1 MSGWWRDA
9 VVYEIYVRSFADS
22 DGDGVGDLPG
32 ITSRLGHVADLGAD
46 AVWLT
51 PFYRSPM
58 ADHGYDVADYCD
70 VDPLF
75 GDLAAFQALLD
86 EAHRL
91 GLKVIVDLVPNHT
104 SEEHPWFTEHLD
116 RYLLRPGKGDQPPNN
131 WTSVFGGPAWSK
143 HPSGQWYLH
152 LFAPQQPDVD
162 WRNPDV
168 HAEWEEILR
177 FWLDRGVDGFRI
189 DVAHGLYKDEQL
201 RDNPEGARGGLGADL
216 DAIDSP
222 YVWDQPETLK
232 VYERWREIT
241 DEYGDRSMVGEV
253 FLKDL
258 NRVARYVGATRLHQA
273 FNFLVMSKP
282 FEAAKLQP
290 VLAQA
295 LEVFGESPTWVL
307 SNHDLI
313 RHTTRYGGG
322 ATGQRR
328 ARAMTATLLGLPG
341 SPYLYQGEELGLEQ
355 SYVPPELRQDPM
367 WFNSGKTVEGRD
379 GCRTPMPWTT
389 EPGHGFTSGDPWL
402 PFGQDATSRSV
413 EAQQRDE
420 GSMLAFYRT
429 LIGLRRDLREELGRE
444 VTWLEAEPQVL
455 GYTRP
460 WGQGAFGCLLN
471 TGPELQTHVPRR
483 AEILL
488 ASAPGARVEDGVLT
502 LPAESA
508 VWLRVS

>member
-1 MSGWWRDA
+1 MSAPWWQDA
-9 VVYEIYVRSFADS
+9 VVYQVYVRSFADS

-32 ITSRLGHVADLGAD
+32 ITAHLPHVAELGAD

-75 GDLAAFQALLD
+75 GSVEDLDALLA

-91 GLKVIVDLVPNHT
+91 GLRVIVDLVPNHT
-104 SEEHPWFTEHLD
+104 SDQHPWFAEHPD
-116 RYLLRPGKGDQPPNN
+116 RYLIRPASPEPPNN
-131 WTSVFGGPAWSK
+131 WTSVFGGPAWSQL
-143 HPSGQWYLH
+143 PSGEWYLH

-162 WRNPDV
+162 WRNPAV
-168 HAEWEEILR
+168 HEEWEGILR

-201 RDNPEGARGGLGADL
+201 RDNPPEITGGLGADL

-232 VYERWREIT
+232 VYERWRQIT
-241 DEYGDRSMVGEV
+241 DSYDERMMVGEV

-258 NRVARYVGATRLHQA
+258 TRVSRYVHEHRLQQA
-273 FNFLVMSKP
+273 FNFLIC
-282 FEAAKLQP
+282 AARFDADTLQP
-290 VLAQA
+290 VLESSLA
-295 LEVFGESPTWVL
+295 LFGASPTWVL
-307 SNHDLI
+307 SNHDLV

-322 ATGQRR
+322 EKGQRR

-355 SYVPPELRQDPM
+355 SDVPPELRQDPM
-367 WFNSGKTVEGRD
+367 YFNSGGKAEGRD
-379 GCRTPMPWTT
+379 GCRTPFPWTS
-389 EPGHGFTSGDPWL
+389 EDGHGFTTGEPWL
-402 PFGQDATSRSV
+402 PFGADAGKRSV
-413 EAQQRDE
+413 EAESGDE
-420 GSMLAFYRT
+420 ASMLAFYKRALRLRRELRDDLDRMVTWVESAPRT
-429 LIGLRRDLREELGRE
+429 LAYRRELPHGALE
-444 VTWLEAEPQVL
+444 V
-455 GYTRP
+455 R
-460 WGQGAFGCLLN
+460 LN
-471 TGPELQTHVPRR
+471 TGPATEVGVPAGAEL
-483 AEILL
+483 LL
-488 ASAPGARVEDGVLT
+488 ATDAAELVDGVLS

-508 VWLRVS
+508 VWLRLP

>member
-1 MSGWWRDA
+1 
-9 VVYEIYVRSFADS
+9 VYEIYVRSYADS
-22 DGDGVGDLPG
+22 DGDGVGDLAG

-46 AVWLT
+46 AIWLT

-75 GDLAAFQALLD
+75 GDLAAFQSLLD

-104 SEEHPWFTEHLD
+104 SEQHPWFTDHLD
-116 RYLLRPGKGDQPPNN
+116 RYLLRPGRGDGPPNN
-131 WTSVFGGPAWSK
+131 WTSVFGGPAWSE

-168 HAEWEEILR
+168 HQEWESILR

-201 RDNPEGARGGLGADL
+201 RHNPDGARGGLGADL

-222 YVWDQPETLK
+222 YVWDQPETPL

-258 NRVARYVGATRLHQA
+258 TRVARYVGPTRLHQA

-282 FEAAKLQP
+282 FDAAKLRP
-290 VLAQA
+290 VLEQA

-307 SNHDLI
+307 SNHDLV
-313 RHTTRYGGG
+313 RHTSRYGGG
-322 ATGQRR
+322 AAGQRR
-328 ARAMTATLLGLPG
+328 ARAMTAALLGLPG

-355 SYVPPELRQDPM
+355 SDVPPELRQDPM
-367 WFNSGKTVEGRD
+367 WFNSGKTVAGRD
-379 GCRTPMPWTT
+379 GCRTPLPWTRGD
-389 EPGHGFTSGDPWL
+389 GHGFTTGVPWL
-402 PFGQDATSRSV
+402 PFGADA
-413 EAQQRDE
+413 DE
-420 GSMLAFYRT
+420 RCVDAEQADPGSMLAFYRST
-429 LIGLRRDLREELGRE
+429 IALRRTLREELSRD
-444 VTWLEAEPQVL
+444 VTWLDSEPGTLAYSRALPDAVL
-455 GYTRP
+455 R
-460 WGQGAFGCLLN
+460 CVLN
-471 TGPELQTHVPRR
+471 TGPAVRTAVPSGTEL
-483 AEILL
+483 
-488 ASAPGARVEDGVLT
+488 VLDT
-502 LPAESA
+502 SGTAAVSGGELVLPAETTA
-508 VWLRVS
+508 WLRHPAP